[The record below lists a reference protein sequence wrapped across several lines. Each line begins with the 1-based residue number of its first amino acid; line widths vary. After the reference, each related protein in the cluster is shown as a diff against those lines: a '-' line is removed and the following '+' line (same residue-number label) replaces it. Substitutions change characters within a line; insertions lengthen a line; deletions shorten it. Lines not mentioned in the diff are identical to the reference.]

1 MFVFYVAPRNRFSL
15 DRWRIINAL
24 YYYYVIIIIILT
36 PDLLTSLFRSSTY
49 HDLNRKVYVPYTQGE
64 WRGELGE
71 DFATIPMSH
80 PNVSVMVNIASITYS
95 EEFFINESNWQGIL
109 GLGYA
114 DIARVRTL
122 SATTFVNLTLL
133 LTTRVKISKFVDI
146 LAKVYLVHLS

>member
-95 EEFFINESNWQGIL
+95 EEFFINNFCELNPPTNYKGQ
-109 GLGYA
+109 
-114 DIARVRTL
+114 
-122 SATTFVNLTLL
+122 NQ
-133 LTTRVKISKFVDI
+133 
-146 LAKVYLVHLS
+146 